1 MIKQLDLTIN
11 CRETLGMEEHQGGTI
26 SKIQACGKLRKED
39 PICSSN
45 KLQGNTQKEGK
56 STYRLT
62 RVTLSTKC
70 YVRTVSEFWLE
81 QTNYKTI
88 NSNVGFNTVRYFKEW
103 GNETETTFPKT
114 EGNKNKQTNKTCPPI
129 QRHDKKHP
137 CLWLSSEL
145 NKQISSPFS
154 CYPTAI
160 ALWQGMWT
168 GLGYVPFTNHCK
180 GQETATGMR

>member
-88 NSNVGFNTVRYFKEW
+88 NSNVGFNTVTDTSR
-103 GNETETTFPKT
+103 NEEMKLRPLSLKLREIKT
-114 EGNKNKQTNKTCPPI
+114 NKQTKPAHQYRGMTRNIPVS
-129 QRHDKKHP
+129 D
-137 CLWLSSEL
+137 WALS
-145 NKQISSPFS
+145 
-154 CYPTAI
+154 
-160 ALWQGMWT
+160 
-168 GLGYVPFTNHCK
+168 
-180 GQETATGMR
+180 